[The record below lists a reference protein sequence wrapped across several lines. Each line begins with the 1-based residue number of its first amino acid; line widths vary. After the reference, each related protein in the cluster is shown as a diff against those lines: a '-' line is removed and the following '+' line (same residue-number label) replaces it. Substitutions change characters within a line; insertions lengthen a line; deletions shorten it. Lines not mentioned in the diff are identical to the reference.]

1 MEITLPKTD
10 LHSELIKSKRI
21 SKIKIDLDYNPDKID
36 SNRLFHVDQI
46 RKICID
52 YRLRFLDFN
61 FFKGG
66 VPDEAYAR
74 LKEFELNHPDL
85 DLNIKMMA
93 PTKLF
98 KLENYDDPLM
108 FVSLG
113 NNYYYLI
120 HKWGNDMS
128 YFRKM
133 FMWPFKNIYNILIY
147 IATISL
153 LFTTFVPDGIFFY
166 KNNPEIQF
174 FVVFLFMFKSL
185 VAIFIYF
192 GFAMGKNFNENI
204 WNSKFYN

>member
-10 LHSELIKSKRI
+10 LHFELIKSKKV
-21 SKIKIDLDYNPDKID
+21 SKIKMDLDYNPDKID

-66 VPDEAYAR
+66 VPDEAYTK

-98 KLENYDDPLM
+98 QLENYDDPLM

-113 NNYYYLI
+113 NNYYYMI

-128 YFRKM
+128 YFRKLS
-133 FMWPFKNIYNILIY
+133 MWPFKNIYNILIY
-147 IATISL
+147 IAIISL
-153 LFTTFVPDGIFFY
+153 LFTSFVPDGIFFY

-185 VAIFIYF
+185 AAIFIYF

>member
-10 LHSELIKSKRI
+10 LHFELIKSKRV

-66 VPDEAYAR
+66 VPDEAYTK

-98 KLENYDDPLM
+98 QLENYDDPLM

-128 YFRKM
+128 YFRKL

-147 IATISL
+147 IAIISL
-153 LFTTFVPDGIFFY
+153 LFTSFVPDGIFFY

-185 VAIFIYF
+185 AAIFIYF

>member
-66 VPDEAYAR
+66 VPDEAYTK
-74 LKEFELNHPDL
+74 LKEFELNNPDL

-133 FMWPFKNIYNILIY
+133 FMWPFKNIYNILVY
-147 IATISL
+147 IAIISL
-153 LFTTFVPDGIFFY
+153 FFTTFVPDGIFFY

-185 VAIFIYF
+185 AAIFIYF

>member
-10 LHSELIKSKRI
+10 LHFELIKSKRI

-66 VPDEAYAR
+66 VPDEAYTK

-98 KLENYDDPLM
+98 QLENYDDPLM

-133 FMWPFKNIYNILIY
+133 FMWPFKNIYNILVY
-147 IATISL
+147 IAIISL
-153 LFTTFVPDGIFFY
+153 FFTAFVPDGIFFY

-185 VAIFIYF
+185 AAIFIYF

>member
-10 LHSELIKSKRI
+10 LHFELIKSKRI

-66 VPDEAYAR
+66 VPDEAYTK

-98 KLENYDDPLM
+98 QLENYDDPLM

-133 FMWPFKNIYNILIY
+133 FMWPFKNFYNILIY
-147 IATISL
+147 IGVISL

-185 VAIFIYF
+185 AAIFIYF

-204 WNSKFYN
+204 WDSKFYN

>member
-10 LHSELIKSKRI
+10 LHFELIKSKRV

-66 VPDEAYAR
+66 VPDEAYTK

-133 FMWPFKNIYNILIY
+133 FMWPFKNIYNILVY
-147 IATISL
+147 IAIISL
-153 LFTTFVPDGIFFY
+153 FFTTFVPDGIFFY

-185 VAIFIYF
+185 AAIFIYF

>member
-10 LHSELIKSKRI
+10 LHFELIKSKRV

-66 VPDEAYAR
+66 VPDEAYTK

-98 KLENYDDPLM
+98 QLESYDDPLM
-108 FVSLG
+108 FVSLD
-113 NNYYYLI
+113 NNYYYMI
-120 HKWGNDMS
+120 YKWGNDMS
-128 YFRKM
+128 YFRKL
-133 FMWPFKNIYNILIY
+133 FMWPYKNIYNILIY
-147 IATISL
+147 IAIISL
-153 LFTTFVPDGIFFY
+153 LFTSFVPDGIFFY

-185 VAIFIYF
+185 AAIFIYF

>member
-10 LHSELIKSKRI
+10 LHFELIKSKRV

-66 VPDEAYAR
+66 VPDEAYTK

-98 KLENYDDPLM
+98 QLENYDDPLM

-128 YFRKM
+128 YFRKI
-133 FMWPFKNIYNILIY
+133 FMWPFKNIYNILVY
-147 IATISL
+147 IAIISL
-153 LFTTFVPDGIFFY
+153 FFTTFVPDGIFFY

-185 VAIFIYF
+185 AAIFIYF

>member
-10 LHSELIKSKRI
+10 LYSELIKSKRI

-66 VPDEAYAR
+66 VPDEAYTK

-133 FMWPFKNIYNILIY
+133 FMWPFKNIYNILVY
-147 IATISL
+147 IAIISL
-153 LFTTFVPDGIFFY
+153 FFTTFVPEGIFFY

-185 VAIFIYF
+185 AAIFIYF

>member
-10 LHSELIKSKRI
+10 LHFELIKSKRV

-66 VPDEAYAR
+66 VPDEAYTK

-98 KLENYDDPLM
+98 QLENYDDPLM

-133 FMWPFKNIYNILIY
+133 FMWPFKNIYNILVY
-147 IATISL
+147 IAIISL
-153 LFTTFVPDGIFFY
+153 FFTTFVPDGIFFY

-174 FVVFLFMFKSL
+174 FIVFLFMFKSL
-185 VAIFIYF
+185 AAIFIYF

>member
-61 FFKGG
+61 FFKGV
-66 VPDEAYAR
+66 VPDEAYTR

-98 KLENYDDPLM
+98 QLENYDDPLM

-133 FMWPFKNIYNILIY
+133 FMWPFKNIYNILVY
-147 IATISL
+147 IAIISL
-153 LFTTFVPDGIFFY
+153 FFTTFVPDGIFFY

-185 VAIFIYF
+185 AAIFIYF

>member
-10 LHSELIKSKRI
+10 LHFELIKSKRV

-66 VPDEAYAR
+66 VPDEAYTK

-120 HKWGNDMS
+120 HKWGNDMN
-128 YFRKM
+128 YFRKI
-133 FMWPFKNIYNILIY
+133 FMWPFKNIYNILVY
-147 IATISL
+147 IAIISL
-153 LFTTFVPDGIFFY
+153 FFTTFVPDGIFFY

-185 VAIFIYF
+185 AAIFIYF
-192 GFAMGKNFNENI
+192 GFSMGKNFNENI

>member
-10 LHSELIKSKRI
+10 LHFELIKSKRV
-21 SKIKIDLDYNPDKID
+21 SKIKINLDYNPDKID

-66 VPDEAYAR
+66 VPDEAYTK

-98 KLENYDDPLM
+98 QLENYDDPLM

-113 NNYYYLI
+113 NNYYYMI

-128 YFRKM
+128 YFRKL

-147 IATISL
+147 IAIISL
-153 LFTTFVPDGIFFY
+153 LFTSFVPDGIFFY

-185 VAIFIYF
+185 AAIFIYF

>member
-10 LHSELIKSKRI
+10 LHFELIKSKRV

-66 VPDEAYAR
+66 VPDEAYTK

-98 KLENYDDPLM
+98 QLENYDDPLM

-133 FMWPFKNIYNILIY
+133 FMWPFKNFYNILIY
-147 IATISL
+147 IGVISL

-185 VAIFIYF
+185 AAIFIYF

>member
-21 SKIKIDLDYNPDKID
+21 SRSKIDLDYNPDKID

-66 VPDEAYAR
+66 VPDEAYTK

-98 KLENYDDPLM
+98 QLDNYDDPLM

-133 FMWPFKNIYNILIY
+133 FMWPFKNIYNILVY
-147 IATISL
+147 IAIISL
-153 LFTTFVPDGIFFY
+153 FFTTFVPDGIFFY

-185 VAIFIYF
+185 AAIFIYF

>member
-36 SNRLFHVDQI
+36 SNRLFHIDQI

-66 VPDEAYAR
+66 VPDEAYTK

-98 KLENYDDPLM
+98 QLESYDDPLM
-108 FVSLG
+108 FVSLD
-113 NNYYYLI
+113 NNYYYMI
-120 HKWGNDMS
+120 YKWGNDMS
-128 YFRKM
+128 YFRKL
-133 FMWPFKNIYNILIY
+133 FMWPYKNIYNILIY
-147 IATISL
+147 IAIISL
-153 LFTTFVPDGIFFY
+153 LFTSFVPDGIFFY

-185 VAIFIYF
+185 AAIFIYF

>member
-10 LHSELIKSKRI
+10 LHFELIKSKRV

-66 VPDEAYAR
+66 VPDEAYTK

-98 KLENYDDPLM
+98 QLENYDDPLM

-113 NNYYYLI
+113 NNYYYMI

-128 YFRKM
+128 YFRKL

-147 IATISL
+147 IAIISL
-153 LFTTFVPDGIFFY
+153 FFTSFVPDGIFFY

-185 VAIFIYF
+185 AAIFIYF

>member
-10 LHSELIKSKRI
+10 LHFELIKSKKV

-36 SNRLFHVDQI
+36 SNRLFHIDQI

-66 VPDEAYAR
+66 VPDEAYTK
-74 LKEFELNHPDL
+74 LKEFELNHHDL

-98 KLENYDDPLM
+98 QLENYDDPLM

-113 NNYYYLI
+113 NNYYYMI

-128 YFRKM
+128 YFRKL

-147 IATISL
+147 IAIISL
-153 LFTTFVPDGIFFY
+153 LFTSFVPDGIFFY

-185 VAIFIYF
+185 AAIFIYF

>member
-10 LHSELIKSKRI
+10 LHFELIKSKRV

-66 VPDEAYAR
+66 VPDEAYTK

-98 KLENYDDPLM
+98 QLESYDDPLM
-108 FVSLG
+108 FVSLD
-113 NNYYYLI
+113 NNYYYMI
-120 HKWGNDMS
+120 YKWGNDMS
-128 YFRKM
+128 YFRKL

-147 IATISL
+147 IAIISL
-153 LFTTFVPDGIFFY
+153 LFTSFVPDGIFFY

-185 VAIFIYF
+185 AAIFIYF

>member
-66 VPDEAYAR
+66 VPDEAYTK

-98 KLENYDDPLM
+98 QLENYDDPLM

-147 IATISL
+147 IAIISL

-185 VAIFIYF
+185 AAIFIYF

>member
-10 LHSELIKSKRI
+10 LHFELIKSKKV
-21 SKIKIDLDYNPDKID
+21 SKIKMDLDYNPDKID

-66 VPDEAYAR
+66 VPDEAYTK

-98 KLENYDDPLM
+98 QLENYDDPLM

-113 NNYYYLI
+113 NNYYYMI

-128 YFRKM
+128 YFRKL

-147 IATISL
+147 IAIISL
-153 LFTTFVPDGIFFY
+153 LFTSFVPDGIFFY

-185 VAIFIYF
+185 AAIFIYF

>member
-10 LHSELIKSKRI
+10 LHFELIKSKRI

-66 VPDEAYAR
+66 VPDEAYTK

-98 KLENYDDPLM
+98 QLENYDDPLM

-113 NNYYYLI
+113 NNYYYMI

-128 YFRKM
+128 YFRKL

-147 IATISL
+147 IAIISL
-153 LFTTFVPDGIFFY
+153 LFTTFVPDGMFFY

-185 VAIFIYF
+185 AAIFIYF

>member
-10 LHSELIKSKRI
+10 LHFELIKSKKV

-66 VPDEAYAR
+66 VPDEAYTK

-98 KLENYDDPLM
+98 QLESYDDPLM
-108 FVSLG
+108 FVSLD
-113 NNYYYLI
+113 NNYYYMI

-128 YFRKM
+128 YFRKL

-147 IATISL
+147 IAIISL
-153 LFTTFVPDGIFFY
+153 LFTSFVPDGIFFY

-185 VAIFIYF
+185 AAIFIYF

>member
-10 LHSELIKSKRI
+10 LHFELIKSKRV

-66 VPDEAYAR
+66 VPDEAYTK

-98 KLENYDDPLM
+98 QLDNYDDPLM

-113 NNYYYLI
+113 NNYYYMI

-128 YFRKM
+128 YYRKL

-147 IATISL
+147 IAIISL
-153 LFTTFVPDGIFFY
+153 LFTSFVPDGIFFY

-174 FVVFLFMFKSL
+174 FIVFLFMFKSL
-185 VAIFIYF
+185 AAIFIYF

>member
-66 VPDEAYAR
+66 VPDEAYTK

-85 DLNIKMMA
+85 DFNIKMMA

-98 KLENYDDPLM
+98 QLENYDDPLM

-133 FMWPFKNIYNILIY
+133 FMWPFKNIYNILVY
-147 IATISL
+147 ITIISL
-153 LFTTFVPDGIFFY
+153 FFTTFVPDGIFFY

-185 VAIFIYF
+185 AAIFIYF

>member
-10 LHSELIKSKRI
+10 LHFELIKSKRI
-21 SKIKIDLDYNPDKID
+21 SKIKIDLNYNPDKID

-66 VPDEAYAR
+66 VPDEAYTK
-74 LKEFELNHPDL
+74 LKEFGLNHPDL

-98 KLENYDDPLM
+98 QLENYDDPLM

-147 IATISL
+147 IGIISL

-185 VAIFIYF
+185 AAIFIYF

>member
-10 LHSELIKSKRI
+10 LHFELIKSKKV

-66 VPDEAYAR
+66 VPDEAYTK

-98 KLENYDDPLM
+98 QLESYDDPLM
-108 FVSLG
+108 FVSLD
-113 NNYYYLI
+113 NNYYYMI
-120 HKWGNDMS
+120 YKWGNDMS
-128 YFRKM
+128 YFRKL

-147 IATISL
+147 IAIISL
-153 LFTTFVPDGIFFY
+153 LFTSFVPDGIFFY

-185 VAIFIYF
+185 AAIFIYF

>member
-1 MEITLPKTD
+1 MPKTD
-10 LHSELIKSKRI
+10 LHFELIKSKRI

-66 VPDEAYAR
+66 VPDEAYTK

-98 KLENYDDPLM
+98 QLENYDDPLM

-133 FMWPFKNIYNILIY
+133 FMWPFKNIYNILVY
-147 IATISL
+147 IAIISL
-153 LFTTFVPDGIFFY
+153 FFTTFVPDGIFFY

-185 VAIFIYF
+185 AAIFIYF

>member
-10 LHSELIKSKRI
+10 LHFELIKSKRV

-66 VPDEAYAR
+66 VPDEAYTK

-85 DLNIKMMA
+85 DINIKMMA

-98 KLENYDDPLM
+98 QLENYDDPLM

-113 NNYYYLI
+113 NNYYYMI

-128 YFRKM
+128 YFRKL

-147 IATISL
+147 IAIISL
-153 LFTTFVPDGIFFY
+153 LFTSFVPDGIFFY

-185 VAIFIYF
+185 AAIFIYF

>member
-66 VPDEAYAR
+66 VPDEAYTK

-98 KLENYDDPLM
+98 QLENYDDPLM

-113 NNYYYLI
+113 NNYYYMI

-128 YFRKM
+128 YYRKL

-147 IATISL
+147 IAIISL
-153 LFTTFVPDGIFFY
+153 LFTSFVPDGIFFY

-185 VAIFIYF
+185 AAIFIYF

>member
-10 LHSELIKSKRI
+10 LHFELIKSKRV

-66 VPDEAYAR
+66 VPDEAYTK

-98 KLENYDDPLM
+98 QLENYDDPLM

-113 NNYYYLI
+113 NNYYYMI

-147 IATISL
+147 IGIISL

-185 VAIFIYF
+185 AAIFIYF

>member
-10 LHSELIKSKRI
+10 LHFELIKSKRI

-66 VPDEAYAR
+66 VPDEAYTK

-98 KLENYDDPLM
+98 QLENYDDPLM

-113 NNYYYLI
+113 NNYYYMI

-128 YFRKM
+128 CFRKL

-147 IATISL
+147 IAIISL
-153 LFTTFVPDGIFFY
+153 LFTSFVPDGIFFY

-174 FVVFLFMFKSL
+174 FVVFLFMIKSL
-185 VAIFIYF
+185 AAIFIYF

>member
-10 LHSELIKSKRI
+10 LHFELIKSKRV

-66 VPDEAYAR
+66 VPDEAYTK

-98 KLENYDDPLM
+98 QLENYDDPLM

-113 NNYYYLI
+113 NNYYYMI

-128 YFRKM
+128 YFRKL
-133 FMWPFKNIYNILIY
+133 FMWPYKNIYNILIY
-147 IATISL
+147 IAIISL
-153 LFTTFVPDGIFFY
+153 LFTSFVPDGIFFY

-185 VAIFIYF
+185 AAIFIYF

>member
-1 MEITLPKTD
+1 MEITLPKID
-10 LHSELIKSKRI
+10 LHFELIKSKRV

-66 VPDEAYAR
+66 VPDEAYTK

-98 KLENYDDPLM
+98 QLENYDDPLM

-113 NNYYYLI
+113 NNYYYMI

-128 YFRKM
+128 YFRKL

-147 IATISL
+147 IAIISL
-153 LFTTFVPDGIFFY
+153 LFTSFVPDGIFFY

-185 VAIFIYF
+185 AAIFIYF

>member
-10 LHSELIKSKRI
+10 LHFELIKSKRI

-66 VPDEAYAR
+66 VPDEAYTK

-98 KLENYDDPLM
+98 QLENYDDPLM

-133 FMWPFKNIYNILIY
+133 FMWPFKNIYNILVH
-147 IATISL
+147 IAIISL
-153 LFTTFVPDGIFFY
+153 FFTTFVPDGIFFY

-185 VAIFIYF
+185 AAIFIYF

>member
-21 SKIKIDLDYNPDKID
+21 SKIKIYLDYNPDKID
-36 SNRLFHVDQI
+36 SNRLFHVDEI

-66 VPDEAYAR
+66 VPNEAYTK
-74 LKEFELNHPDL
+74 LKEFELNHPNL

-98 KLENYDDPLM
+98 QLENYDDPLM

-113 NNYYYLI
+113 NNYYYMI

-147 IATISL
+147 IAIISL

-185 VAIFIYF
+185 AAIFIYF

>member
-10 LHSELIKSKRI
+10 LHFELIKSKRI

-66 VPDEAYAR
+66 VPDEAYIK

-98 KLENYDDPLM
+98 QLDNYDDPLM

-185 VAIFIYF
+185 AAIFIYF

>member
-10 LHSELIKSKRI
+10 LHFELIKSKRV

-66 VPDEAYAR
+66 VPDEAYTK

-85 DLNIKMMA
+85 DLNIKIMA

-98 KLENYDDPLM
+98 KLDNYDDPLM

-133 FMWPFKNIYNILIY
+133 FMWPFKNIYNILVY
-147 IATISL
+147 IAIISL
-153 LFTTFVPDGIFFY
+153 FFTTFVPDGIFFY

-185 VAIFIYF
+185 AAIFIYF

>member
-10 LHSELIKSKRI
+10 LHFELIKSKRV

-66 VPDEAYAR
+66 VPDEAYTK

-98 KLENYDDPLM
+98 QLENYDDPLM

-113 NNYYYLI
+113 NNFYYLI

-133 FMWPFKNIYNILIY
+133 FMWPFKNFYNILIY
-147 IATISL
+147 IGIISL

-185 VAIFIYF
+185 AAIFIYF